1 MVRYERGGA
10 MKRFTAV
17 TWLGITLITASLS
30 VTFAEAQERTLVV
43 QVWSGSFE
51 RVYKTYVLE
60 PFAKKYG
67 VKVVS
72 SPQGV
77 WYGLVKL
84 KQEVESGAPKVDVS
98 VATYPELLRGTKE
111 NLWEPIDAGRIPQI
125 KNLYPQARHDRGV
138 GYLIST
144 YGMAYSR
151 KIEKPQSWMALW
163 DPKYRQKVT
172 FQKNHPQ
179 IIIPLVNH
187 LLTGKLTPVNDLDA
201 VFAKLTELKP
211 NLLTAAASVAE
222 IQNLMVN
229 REVVLAASYNG
240 RVYTMQDDGVDVD
253 FAVPKEGAIGAID
266 YFVVVRN
273 SKNKDL
279 AEKFIDFVLEPEQ
292 QANIAKHLS
301 YAPTNT
307 LVKLDEKT
315 AKRMPYGKKEVDALL
330 IVDDEYVA
338 QHLDRWMERW
348 NAWLLEK

>member
-1 MVRYERGGA
+1 
-10 MKRFTAV
+10 MKRVMALGGLVLAV
-17 TWLGITLITASLS
+17 AAMTLL
-30 VTFAEAQERTLVV
+30 VTPVEPQERTLVV

-51 RVYKTYVLE
+51 RVYKQYVME

-84 KQEVESGAPKVDVS
+84 KQEVESGAPKIDVS
-98 VATYPELLRGTKE
+98 VATYPELLRGQKE
-111 NLWEPIDAGRIPQI
+111 SLWEPVDATHISQI
-125 KNLYPQARHDRGV
+125 KNLYPQARHDVGV

-144 YGMAYSR
+144 YGLAYSR
-151 KIEKPQSWMALW
+151 KIEKPQSWQALW
-163 DPKYRQKVT
+163 DPKFRQKVT

-179 IIIPLVNH
+179 IIIPLVNY
-187 LLTGKLTPVNDLDA
+187 LMTGKLTPVNDLDA
-201 VFAKLTELKP
+201 VFAKLTQLKP

-229 REVVLAASYNG
+229 KEVVLAASYNG

-266 YFVVVRN
+266 YFVIIKGA
-273 SKNKDL
+273 KNKDL

-292 QANIAKHLS
+292 QLNIAKHLN

-307 LVKLDEKT
+307 LVKLDEKS

-330 IVDDEYVA
+330 IVDDGYVA
-338 QHLDRWMERW
+338 QHLDKWMERW

>member
-1 MVRYERGGA
+1 
-10 MKRFTAV
+10 MKRLMALG
-17 TWLGITLITASLS
+17 WLAMALAAMALIVAR
-30 VTFAEAQERTLVV
+30 AESQERTLVV

-51 RVYKTYVLE
+51 RVYKQYVME

-77 WYGLVKL
+77 WYGLVKI
-84 KQEVESGAPKVDVS
+84 KQEVESGSPKIDVS
-98 VATYPELLRGTKE
+98 VATYPELLRGQQE
-111 NLWEPIDAGRIPQI
+111 NLWESIDAGRIPQL
-125 KNLYPQARHDRGV
+125 KNLYPQARHDVGV

-144 YGMAYSR
+144 YGLAYSR
-151 KIEKPQSWMALW
+151 KIEKPQSWNALW
-163 DPKYRQKVT
+163 DTQFRQKVT

-179 IIIPLVNH
+179 IIIPLVNY

-201 VFAKLTELKP
+201 VFAKLTALKP

-222 IQNLMVN
+222 IQNLIVN
-229 REVVLAASYNG
+229 KEVVLAASYNG

-266 YFVVVRN
+266 YFVIIKN
-273 SKNKDL
+273 AKNKDL
-279 AEKFIDFVLEPEQ
+279 AEKFVDFVLEPEQ
-292 QANIAKHLS
+292 QLNIAKHLN

-330 IVDDEYVA
+330 IVDDGYVA

>member
-1 MVRYERGGA
+1 
-10 MKRFTAV
+10 MKRSWA
-17 TWLGITLITASLS
+17 LGLVAIALAPTTVISMG
-30 VTFAEAQERTLVV
+30 VQAQERTLVV

-51 RVYKTYVLE
+51 RAYKTYVLE

-98 VATYPELLRGTKE
+98 VATYPELLRGQRE
-111 NLWEPIDAGRIPQI
+111 GLWEPIDGGRIPQI
-125 KNLYPQARHDRGV
+125 KNLYPQAQHQQGV

-144 YGMAYSR
+144 YGLAYSR
-151 KIEKPQSWMALW
+151 KIEKPQSWTALW
-163 DPKYRQKVT
+163 DPQYRQKVT

-179 IIIPLVNH
+179 IIIPLVNY
-187 LLTGKLTPVNDLDA
+187 LITGKLTPVNDLNA
-201 VFAKLTELKP
+201 VFAKLTEMKP
-211 NLLTAAASVAE
+211 NLLTATASVAE
-222 IQNLMVN
+222 IQNLIVN

-266 YFVVVRN
+266 YFVIVRN
-273 SKNKDL
+273 TKNKDL

-292 QANIAKHLS
+292 QANIAKHLN

-307 LVKLDEKT
+307 QVKLDEKT
-315 AKRMPYGKKEVDALL
+315 AKRMPYGKKEVDSLL
-330 IVDDEYVA
+330 IVDDDYVS
-338 QHLDRWMERW
+338 QQLDRWMERW